1 MSTEPPPAPGGE
13 PASPAP
19 APTPARTASVDR
31 PRTDRFRA
39 VVGVL
44 IAVVS
49 SLGAIVIWRASVES
63 SNASD
68 LTQQGTQQLIL
79 QQQTRGGIEAGVA
92 RDSRLFIEFQEHVMN
107 WRQLLAQAARQ
118 QSSDPALAADLRTQ
132 ARSELSQAR
141 NIRPLMQNF
150 DRPSFGD
157 ERGIVQFDPGQ
168 LVRALSDANLELT
181 GLRPDLSFND
191 ASSEHNRALHLVGI
205 AVLFAASLLFL
216 TFAQVAR
223 RGARG
228 VFAVAGV
235 LVMVAASA
243 LFVIVAVAG

>member
-1 MSTEPPPAPGGE
+1 MSTEQPPAASLEPAPPPPPA
-13 PASPAP
+13 A
-19 APTPARTASVDR
+19 DR
-31 PRTDRFRA
+31 AAPRTKPPKTERFRA

-49 SLGAIVIWRASVES
+49 ILGAVVVWRASVES

-79 QQQTRGGIEAGVA
+79 QQQTRGSIEAGVA
-92 RDSRLFIEFQEHVMN
+92 RDFRLYAQFQEHVMN
-107 WRQLLAQAARQ
+107 WREMLAQADQAT
-118 QSSDPALAADLRTQ
+118 DTALAADLRSQ

-141 NIRPLMQNF
+141 HIRPLMQNF

-157 ERGIVQFDPGQ
+157 DDGVVPFDPAQ
-168 LVRALSDANLELT
+168 QVQALADGNLELT
-181 GLRPDLSFND
+181 GLHPEVTFAAASD
-191 ASSEHNRALHLVGI
+191 AHDRALHLVGI
-205 AVLFAASLLFL
+205 AVLFAAALLFL

-223 RGARG
+223 KGARG

-235 LVMVAASA
+235 VVMVAATVLFA
-243 LFVIVAVAG
+243 LVAVVG

>member
-1 MSTEPPPAPGGE
+1 MSTDPPPAPGGE
-13 PASPAP
+13 PARPSPAP
-19 APTPARTASVDR
+19 AKP

-44 IAVVS
+44 IAIVS
-49 SLGAIVIWRASVES
+49 SLGAVVIWRASVES

-92 RDSRLFIEFQEHVMN
+92 RDARLFIEFQEHVMN
-107 WRQLLAQAARQ
+107 WRQLLAQADQ
-118 QSSDPALAADLRTQ
+118 QEPSDPTLAADLRSQ

-141 NIRPLMQNF
+141 NLRPLMQNF
-150 DRPSFGD
+150 DRPSFGNQ
-157 ERGIVQFDPGQ
+157 RGIVQFDPGQ

-181 GLRPDLSFND
+181 GLRPDLTFADAND
-191 ASSEHNRALHLVGI
+191 AHNRALQLVGI

-235 LVMVAASA
+235 VVMVAASA
-243 LFVIVAVAG
+243 LFAVVLVAA